1 MFFDCFD
8 MIGIKK
14 PKKTHR
20 KEFKIRLL
28 NKRQHG
34 FKSEGAQLISSD
46 NMAAKLHQNGWEKLC
61 VCEGCGG
68 V

>member
-34 FKSEGAQLISSD
+34 FKSEGA
-46 NMAAKLHQNGWEKLC
+46 
-61 VCEGCGG
+61 
-68 V
+68 